1 MMTGTQRI
9 RALLEGGP
17 IDRTP
22 IGGWYHM
29 PLVDRNVTDFT
40 RELIASTDLNRW
52 DFIKIMTNGHFYT
65 EAYGGEIDFSR
76 TYNRWNGT
84 AGAANCAESEGALW
98 RQPAYCGYHIQSADC
113 CSGVRRMP

>member
-9 RALLEGGP
+9 KALLDGSP

-40 RELIASTDLNRW
+40 RELIASTDLNKW
-52 DFIKIMTNGHFYT
+52 DFIKIMTTGLL
-65 EAYGGEIDFSR
+65 DFADHGKI
-76 TYNRWNGT
+76 TGT
-84 AGAANCAESEGALW
+84 PLSATDVKEMVHILS
-98 RQPAYCGYHIQSADC
+98 QYHDQRPLLHR
-113 CSGVRRMP
+113 GLRR

>member
-9 RALLEGGP
+9 KALLDGSP

-40 RELIASTDLNRW
+40 REIKVERMLIS
-52 DFIKIMTNGHFYT
+52 
-65 EAYGGEIDFSR
+65 
-76 TYNRWNGT
+76 
-84 AGAANCAESEGALW
+84 C
-98 RQPAYCGYHIQSADC
+98 
-113 CSGVRRMP
+113 

>member
-9 RALLEGGP
+9 KALLDGSP

-40 RELIASTDLNRW
+40 RELIASTDLNKW
-52 DFIKIMTNGHFYT
+52 DFIKIRCHTGLSMPSTGRFRAST
-65 EAYGGEIDFSR
+65 
-76 TYNRWNGT
+76 T
-84 AGAANCAESEGALW
+84 
-98 RQPAYCGYHIQSADC
+98 PCG
-113 CSGVRRMP
+113 SGS